1 MVIVNQELFNEGRR
15 KLRDVV
21 NKIKLCEADNK
32 E

>member
-21 NKIKLCEADNK
+21 NKIKLSEADNK

>member
-15 KLRDVV
+15 KLRDLV
-21 NKIKLCEADNK
+21 NKIKLSEADNK

>member
-1 MVIVNQELFNEGRR
+1 MTVVNQELFSEGRK

-21 NKIKLCEADNK
+21 NKIKLSEADNK